1 MKLKMVKNSFIL
13 LCIFFMLYF
22 NVSISLAQVEGLIID
37 KSRTK
42 IGRDFYEILYLSLE
56 AKLEE
61 KAIFNIT
68 VDEFVDPQFG
78 SRISV
83 SINENIIYQNFVS
96 SRMEDIEEK
105 VNEATETIIFFLINW
120 KEYERY
126 LEEEGKIR

>member
-1 MKLKMVKNSFIL
+1 MFKFSLVL
-13 LCIFFMLYF
+13 LCLFSLIYLDI
-22 NVSISLAQVEGLIID
+22 SISLAQVEGLIID
-37 KSRTK
+37 KTKTK
-42 IGRDFYEILYLSLE
+42 IGRDFYETLYLSLE

-61 KAIFNIT
+61 KARFNIT

-83 SINENIIYQNFVS
+83 SIDDSVIYQNFVT

-105 VNEATETIIFFLINW
+105 VKEATETITFFLINW